1 VSDSPDDLPD
11 SLLLTFIDEPR
22 AHALYVLE
30 GQRLVRDVALAHGTG
45 GASFAI
51 LRDVVLA
58 VEPLVAL
65 LSGGEQLGFYLD
77 TEAPELRLKL
87 EASHAGDV
95 RCVLVPRD
103 LVEVPAVVS
112 GLVRVEWRY
121 PGGRQPYLSALRLD
135 GVAIGD
141 VVDRVL
147 RDSYQ
152 MKCAVLV
159 SQESDQSL
167 LLHRLPA
174 LRGEDPALAT
184 IEAVRERLEGLRPEA
199 EAILARALT
208 GEALREAF
216 GGLGFRLLAAR
227 PVRFRCT
234 CSREHVVRSLR
245 LLDDPSELFDPGQA
259 TIDVT
264 CDYCGRH
271 HAIWRHELVDP
282 PDPVH

>member
-1 VSDSPDDLPD
+1 MSDAPDLPE

-22 AHALYVLE
+22 AHALYFLE
-30 GQRLVRDVALAHGTG
+30 GQRLIRDVALARGSG
-45 GASFAI
+45 GAGFSM
-51 LRDVVLA
+51 LRDVVLG

-65 LSGGEQLGFYLD
+65 LNGGEQLGFYLD
-77 TEAPELRLKL
+77 TEAPEIRLKM
-87 EASHAGDV
+87 EASHAGDM

-103 LVEVPAVVS
+103 LDAVPAAVS

-121 PGGRQPYLSALRLD
+121 PGGRQPYLSALRLEGERID
-135 GVAIGD
+135 GI
-141 VVDRVL
+141 VDRVL
-147 RDSYQ
+147 ADSYQ

-167 LLHRLPA
+167 LLHRLPS

-184 IEAVRERLEGLRPEA
+184 IEAVRERLAALRPEA
-199 EAILARALT
+199 EALMARALT
-208 GEALREAF
+208 GEILREAI

-234 CSREHVVRSLR
+234 CSHEHVVRSLR
-245 LLDDPSELFDPGQA
+245 LLADPSELFDEGQA

-264 CDYCGRH
+264 CDYCGKH
-271 HAIWRHELVDP
+271 HAVWRHELVDP
-282 PDPVH
+282 PERVH